1 MMLQESTAK
10 ATSKKIDRGRC
21 GRRASVA
28 AVPTSKACKIGTK
41 GKGYKD
47 SNSSVEKG

>member
-10 ATSKKIDRGRC
+10 ASKKIDRGRC

-47 SNSSVEKG
+47 SNSL